1 MWLTRISVKY
11 PVFTIMMMLCLMVLG
26 LASWQR
32 MSVEEFPDVDFPFI
46 VIHTTY
52 AGASPESVE
61 SEITKK
67 LEDQINTISGLKQLT
82 SQSSEGL
89 STIVAQFNLDIS
101 SATAAQDVREKIA
114 TVSAKFRDEID
125 QPVVERYDPTSSPIM
140 SVVFESQNMSLR
152 ELSTYIDQR
161 LVPQLRTV
169 PGIGSVNLLGDSKRQ
184 IRIHIDPI
192 KLQSFGIGIDQV
204 INTLKTENTQIPT
217 GTLKQSSKEVVV
229 EIQSKIINPID
240 FGNLIVAQKNGAPI
254 YLKQLAQVEDTQAE
268 QTTGAFLKGKSA
280 VSIDILRSADTNVIN
295 VVDGSYKVLDQIK
308 TQLPEGTSLQVVAD
322 SSKSIRATIK
332 DVARTII
339 EGAVLAVIIVLLFL
353 GSFRST
359 IITGLTLPIA
369 LLGTLTFIWAFG
381 FTINMMTLLA
391 LSLCIGLLID
401 DAIVVRE
408 NIVRHAEMGKDHI
421 TAALEGTKEI
431 GLAVLAT
438 TLTIV
443 AVFLPVAFMGGII
456 GRFFYQFGVTVSIAV
471 LISMFVSFTLDP
483 MLSAHWAEK
492 SKINQKPS
500 IVKRF
505 FDWISAQLDKLNHVY
520 AHLLK
525 LALRFRFITIA
536 VAIASLFGALA
547 LSKMIGTEFVPI
559 PDKGEIRIKFETP
572 VDASLE
578 YTEAKLKQVD
588 QIVRQNPLVIS
599 TYGVINGATD
609 RGKNHVSLKVSIIP
623 RQQRTETLTD
633 INNEFRSRLE
643 NIAGISITSVA
654 SADETVSGGQKPI
667 MISIKGQDLEEL
679 QKISDRF
686 MQQMAQVKGI
696 VDLESSLKDPKP
708 TLSMT
713 VNRAMAS
720 DLGLSVNQI
729 GNVLRPLI
737 AGDNVTT
744 WEDERGETYDVNLR
758 LNDHQRTIPQDIQRL
773 YINSNK
779 TDTNGQSIL
788 IPLSSVTALDQSYG
802 ASQINRRDLSREI
815 LIEANTSGRP
825 AGDIGKDI
833 QKIQDNFKLPVG
845 YSFDTQGANADMA
858 ESAGYALTAVTLS
871 IVFIYIV
878 LGSQFNSFIHP
889 AAIMASLPLSLIG
902 VFLALFLFKSTM
914 NLFSIIGI
922 IMLMG
927 LVTKNA
933 ILLIDFIK
941 KAMENGQNRYDAIL
955 QAGTTRLR
963 PILMTTSAMVMGM
976 IPLALGLGEGGEQS
990 APMAHAVIGGVIT
1003 STLLTLV
1010 VVPVIFTLLDDVKNF
1025 SIRLF
1030 KKLS

>member
-295 VVDGSYKVLDQIK
+295 VVDGSYKILDQIK

-788 IPLSSVTALDQSYG
+788 IPLSSVTTLDQSYG

-990 APMAHAVIGGVIT
+990 APMAYAVIGGVIT

>member
-295 VVDGSYKVLDQIK
+295 VVDGSYKILDQIK

-408 NIVRHAEMGKDHI
+408 NSVRHAEMGKDHI

-788 IPLSSVTALDQSYG
+788 IPLSSVTTLDQSYG

>member
-169 PGIGSVNLLGDSKRQ
+169 PGIGSVNLLGDAKRQ

-492 SKINQKPS
+492 PKSKQKPS

-505 FDWISAQLDKLNHVY
+505 FNWISAQLDKLNHVY

-609 RGKNHVSLKVSIIP
+609 RGKNHVSLKVSVIP